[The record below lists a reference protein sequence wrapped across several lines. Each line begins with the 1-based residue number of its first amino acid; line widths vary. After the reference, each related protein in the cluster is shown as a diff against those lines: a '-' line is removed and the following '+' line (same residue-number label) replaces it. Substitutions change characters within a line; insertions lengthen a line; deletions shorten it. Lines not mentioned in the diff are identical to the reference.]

1 MAFAIGLL
9 KNIYGNISAQEIAGR
24 FPSIPTK
31 RENVETGI
39 KILLGY
45 WRNDFSEV

>member
-24 FPSIPTK
+24 FPSIK
-31 RENVETGI
+31 CVSHCNLA
-39 KILLGY
+39 KMA
-45 WRNDFSEV
+45 

>member
-9 KNIYGNISAQEIAGR
+9 KNIYGNISAEKTAGR
-24 FPSIPTK
+24 ISSIPSK
-31 RENVETGI
+31 REMIETGS
-39 KILLGY
+39 KILLDY